1 MKSTEQYFPVVLF
14 IMRYTVVLRLES
26 ADEILWCEHSNAT
39 SFTVLSLGTICFSAF
54 YKMKCRN
61 LLNFDVGIERIRW
74 YSRFFFLCFHTQKIF
89 SFDVAQKRQS
99 STYIYHYTFTPR
111 DDYADTEGILKLSS
125 VWSNSV
131 SVNIQLRPHLEL
143 FPSAI
148 CFFSQNLEISRE
160 YRVICNGYSI
170 SHLAYKVFWS
180 NPVPE
185 MVA

>member
-1 MKSTEQYFPVVLF
+1 MKSYDVNIQMQPLLQYFHLALF
-14 IMRYTVVLRLES
+14 VFQHFTKWNVEICWILTS
-26 ADEILWCEHSNAT
+26 ALKGSGD
-39 SFTVLSLGTICFSAF
+39 
-54 YKMKCRN
+54 
-61 LLNFDVGIERIRW
+61 IRV
-74 YSRFFFLCFHTQKIF
+74 FFFMFPYSKNILLRCW
-89 SFDVAQKRQS
+89 QKRQS
-99 STYIYHYTFTPR
+99 STYIYHDTFTPR
-111 DDYADTEGILKLSS
+111 DNYADTEGILKRLS

-185 MVA
+185 MVT